1 MPELEGV
8 GLIGH
13 VAQRLRDAAALDL
26 PEHLAGEL
34 EVVALLVDRP
44 RPAAFDQDAVFG
56 GVDEVFGGV
65 SLAPRL
71 QAHVGHALERHAV
84 VALAVAAA
92 AALGFAD
99 PRRLVA
105 RGLPPDEDAVADE
118 VPALARH
125 AVVVPT
131 DGREPARLRAVGD
144 EVDELAAE
152 AEPARV
158 VRAEEARPGE
168 VRLEIGRASCR
179 GSRGVRTEA
188 GALIE

>member
-1 MPELEGV
+1 
-8 GLIGH
+8 
-13 VAQRLRDAAALDL
+13 
-26 PEHLAGEL
+26 
-34 EVVALLVDRP
+34 
-44 RPAAFDQDAVFG
+44 
-56 GVDEVFGGV
+56 
-65 SLAPRL
+65 
-71 QAHVGHALERHAV
+71 
-84 VALAVAAA
+84 
-92 AALGFAD
+92 AD

-168 VRLEIGRASCR
+168 VRLEPHRAIELR
-179 GSRGVRTEA
+179 GMADALVDREPEVARREDHLARARLHAAGVELLLGLQRERSRDPGEV
-188 GALIE
+188 